1 MGYFICLFCA
11 LFFSVLFLNMK
22 ITTMISLMFYKQDE
36 TKQSANASFIV
47 MILAVF
53 FITLFYTLY

>member
-1 MGYFICLFCA
+1 MGYFICLFFA

-36 TKQSANASFIV
+36 TQQSAKASFIV

-53 FITLFYTLY
+53 FISLFHTLY

>member
-22 ITTMISLMFYKQDE
+22 LSTMVSLIVYKQDE
-36 TKQSANASFIV
+36 SEKSAKASFLV
-47 MILAVF
+47 MILAIF
-53 FITLFYTLY
+53 FITLFFSIY

>member
-1 MGYFICLFCA
+1 MGYFICLFFA
-11 LFFSVLFLNMK
+11 LFFSALFLNMK

-36 TKQSANASFIV
+36 TQQSAKASFIV

-53 FITLFYTLY
+53 FISLFYTLY

>member
-1 MGYFICLFCA
+1 MGYFICLFFA
-11 LFFSVLFLNMK
+11 LFFSALFLNMK

-36 TKQSANASFIV
+36 TKQSAKASFIV

-53 FITLFYTLY
+53 FISLFYTLY

>member
-1 MGYFICLFCA
+1 M
-11 LFFSVLFLNMK
+11 V
-22 ITTMISLMFYKQDE
+22 SLMVYKQDE
-36 TKQSANASFIV
+36 TEQSAKTSFIV